1 MIDKIRGISIQD
13 KCFLNETKFIFFSK
27 PEDKIS
33 LVYGKNGS
41 GKSTISESV
50 KVAADNG
57 YSAELSATF
66 IDENQH
72 KLALLTPEKKL

>member
-1 MIDKIRGISIQD
+1 MIDKIRGISIQG

-50 KVAADNG
+50 R
-57 YSAELSATF
+57 
-66 IDENQH
+66 
-72 KLALLTPEKKL
+72 